1 MQTSPRAARR
11 LAARCS
17 PRHRSTRG
25 HAAGARRLALAAAA
39 WPTTRPP
46 READAENPER
56 KPDPDQL
63 VREDGK
69 TPRRN
74 ERPDTQRRHLDG
86 PEREEVAR
94 PVEWAQQ
101 RHAET
106 SVRERIEHAVRG
118 HREKQVE
125 PGPWPGGGR
134 DEPRDE
140 RRYDRREGNRV
151 QQAAVT
157 EKMLVGEAERERQ
170 HVEVGSG
177 GTEHSRDPEPPRHAP
192 PGEGWDECEGRS
204 CVRESGRHL

>member
-1 MQTSPRAARR
+1 MPPGLDELAPAA
-11 LAARCS
+11 
-17 PRHRSTRG
+17 T
-25 HAAGARRLALAAAA
+25 A

-56 KPDPDQL
+56 KPDPGQL

-94 PVEWAQQ
+94 PVEGAQQ

-134 DEPRDE
+134 DEPGNQ
-140 RRYDRREGNRV
+140 RRHGRQTGNRV
-151 QQAAVT
+151 PT
-157 EKMLVGEAERERQ
+157 
-170 HVEVGSG
+170 G
-177 GTEHSRDPEPPRHAP
+177 GVA
-192 PGEGWDECEGRS
+192 
-204 CVRESGRHL
+204 